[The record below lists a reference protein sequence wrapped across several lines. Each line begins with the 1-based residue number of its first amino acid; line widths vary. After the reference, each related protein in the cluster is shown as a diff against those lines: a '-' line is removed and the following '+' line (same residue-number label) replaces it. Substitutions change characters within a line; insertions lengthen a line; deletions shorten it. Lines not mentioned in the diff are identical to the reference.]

1 MREAADAREKF
12 LQEELARMKRRS
24 EQRVRLLQERMDRK
38 DLSMATELTTQQV
51 TAQKKEKSFE
61 IELGRRRREISE
73 KDERYDQDTSTLRAE
88 IHALRDNVSSQR
100 DQISGISK
108 DLAIFSKA
116 MVVMDNQRAV
126 DSQTIVELT
135 QKTLRPAEPDSP
147 NDLLATLETEPELE
161 PAQDERT
168 ASAEQP
174 GMGDTWAHST
184 RSGFGMQS
192 KLAPQPQHLD
202 TLAQLYSTQ
211 ATLDFT
217 QAQCTKQRAAP
228 APARRPGHGAR
239 GRARGAGGGAEA
251 PARGHARQGREG
263 RLRPQ
268 QGPLRVAPRGDEG
281 PEVLRA
287 LEVRPAHDACG
298 SRADGRRGERAD
310 PPAPAGRAQTEP
322 LTGRSA

>member
-1 MREAADAREKF
+1 MREAADSREKF

-217 QAQCTKQRAAP
+217 QAQCTKQEELLRHLRVGPGTEREAVLEAQVEALKRQLEGMHDKVARGDFGHSKDLSGLHQEETKAPKYYELSKYAPRTMRAAAGRMGAAASVP
-228 APARRPGHGAR
+228 TLPPLPGAR
-239 GRARGAGGGAEA
+239 K
-251 PARGHARQGREG
+251 PSH
-263 RLRPQ
+263 
-268 QGPLRVAPRGDEG
+268 
-281 PEVLRA
+281 
-287 LEVRPAHDACG
+287 
-298 SRADGRRGERAD
+298 
-310 PPAPAGRAQTEP
+310 
-322 LTGRSA
+322 